1 MDACVGGNGT
11 WESIKSR
18 NRGRQAAGGRYA
30 TGISQL
36 DRFDSLRY
44 AKTKGNPKGCVSGG
58 WIRESS
64 CILPGRAK
72 LWSGSVKPSPAAL
85 IRAAFRWVRLLG
97 SFQKIKDRPTGGL
110 LCWSRIRESSCI
122 LPGRA
127 KLWSGSV
134 KPSPAALI
142 RAAFRWVRLLGPF
155 QKIKDRPTGG
165 LLCWSRI
172 RESNPPSRL
181 GKPLYYRYTNP
192 ASDKYYSRRK

>member
-97 SFQKIKDRPTGGL
+97 
-110 LCWSRIRESSCI
+110 
-122 LPGRA
+122 
-127 KLWSGSV
+127 
-134 KPSPAALI
+134 
-142 RAAFRWVRLLGPF
+142 PF

-192 ASDKYYSRRK
+192 ASDKNYSRRKWKIQHFFVVRECAILTAETKGGYHNGRI